1 MSAIGGTWNLD
12 GAPVDTS
19 FMDAMMSDV
28 SHRGPDG
35 RSTWS
40 NGSVTLAH
48 CLLITT
54 PEAANVRQPMTM
66 GSSVIAFDGR
76 LDNRKEL
83 IDQLQPG
90 NKDCGDSELALRAY
104 ERWGEQMPAH
114 LIGDFAFALWDE
126 AKEQWLCARDH
137 TGIKILYYFFD
148 GHTFIFGSE
157 IKQLLRSPRVP
168 RSLDVAQL
176 SLFLS
181 LKVGDGEHTFFNSVK
196 RVPAGHSLLVR
207 RSGITSRAYWELD
220 PTRTVQLASRE
231 EYAERYREIFQEAV
245 RCRLRS
251 VGPVGCMLSGG
262 VDSPS
267 VYANAKQIL
276 QSGDTS
282 GSDLHSFSW
291 VFPNMP
297 VMDESKRIHQVIG
310 ETTPQNHFIN
320 GEDYW
325 GMKPIPGHHVALDEP
340 YTAPYEALLRA
351 TFDEARSEGVRV
363 LLTGQGGEMATVG
376 IDYLLDLLTRFHWL
390 EYRKTLSNQPKRI
403 KRIVFRRCM
412 KQLLPDWATRR
423 LTHTEG
429 AALPRW
435 LNQEFL
441 TGADEYEAGQNS
453 KTRGKRLTREQRA
466 TYRAVAMAGM
476 SPWTAWAEQTGSQF
490 GLEMRHPFWDV
501 RLIEF
506 LASIP
511 PKENFEVSWSKLVLR
526 RAMDGILPKE
536 VSWQRGKTSL
546 RSLFDYGA
554 TQKEAERLEKM
565 SADLVLSD
573 LSVIDN
579 RAFVEDFGRY
589 RNGDHT
595 NRDYFWAAFVAEE
608 WLRQAPVAVQNGIP
622 RQEGSVSV

>member
-12 GAPVDTS
+12 GAPLDVG
-19 FMDAMMSDV
+19 FMDAMMTDV

-35 RSTWS
+35 RGTWS
-40 NGSVTLAH
+40 NGSVALSH
-48 CLLITT
+48 CLLATT
-54 PEAANVRQPMTM
+54 PEATKERQPLTM
-66 GSSVIAFDGR
+66 GSNVIAFDGR

-83 IDQLQPG
+83 IDQLQPV

-126 AKEQWLCARDH
+126 AKDQWLCARDH
-137 TGIKILYYFFD
+137 TGIKILHYFFD

-157 IKQLLRSPRVP
+157 IKQLLRSPKVP
-168 RSLDVAQL
+168 RSLDMTQL
-176 SLFLS
+176 GLFLS
-181 LKVGDGEHTFFNSVK
+181 LRVGDGEQTFFNNIK
-196 RVPAGHSLLVR
+196 RVPAGHSLIVR

-220 PTRTVQLASRE
+220 PTRKVSLASSE
-231 EYAERYREIFQEAV
+231 EYAEQFREIFQEAV

-267 VYANAKQIL
+267 VFASARQIL
-276 QSGDTS
+276 QSDDVPGT
-282 GSDLHSFSW
+282 DLHSFSW

-297 VMDESKRIHQVIG
+297 EMDESKRIHQVIG
-310 ETTPQNHFIN
+310 EATPQNHFIN

-325 GMKPIPGHHVALDEP
+325 GMKPVSGHHVALDEP

-351 TFDEARSEGVRV
+351 TFDEARSAGVRV
-363 LLTGQGGEMATVG
+363 LLTGQGGELATVG
-376 IDYLLDLLTRFHWL
+376 IDYLLDLLTRFHWI
-390 EYRKTLSNQPKRI
+390 EYRKTLSNESKRI

-423 LTHTEG
+423 LTHTEE
-429 AALPRW
+429 ATLPHW
-435 LNQEFL
+435 LNQKFL
-441 TGADEYEAGQNS
+441 AGADEYEAGEN
-453 KTRGKRLTREQRA
+453 TIGNGKRLTREQRA

-511 PKENFEVSWSKLVLR
+511 PKENFEVSWSKLILR
-526 RAMDGILPKE
+526 RAMNGILPEE
-536 VSWQRGKTSL
+536 VCWQRGKTSL
-546 RSLFDYGA
+546 KSLFDYGA
-554 TQKEAERLEKM
+554 TQREGERLENM
-565 SADLVLSD
+565 SANLALAD
-573 LSVIDN
+573 LSVVDN

-589 RNGDHT
+589 RQGDNT

-608 WLRQAPVAVQNGIP
+608 WLRQTPGAVQDETL
-622 RQEGSVSV
+622 RQEGSLIT